1 MLVLATEQGDE
12 GDVNAERNLLLRA
25 RVRPAGQVDRR
36 RAVRLYEAIK
46 AAAAELHGIDAG
58 EIKAY
63 VLVIVTDGGRVLEST
78 NIINEDQM
86 RALLA
91 KSALNKAPMVAEV
104 PLI

>member
-1 MLVLATEQGDE
+1 M
-12 GDVNAERNLLLRA
+12 
-25 RVRPAGQVDRR
+25 DRR